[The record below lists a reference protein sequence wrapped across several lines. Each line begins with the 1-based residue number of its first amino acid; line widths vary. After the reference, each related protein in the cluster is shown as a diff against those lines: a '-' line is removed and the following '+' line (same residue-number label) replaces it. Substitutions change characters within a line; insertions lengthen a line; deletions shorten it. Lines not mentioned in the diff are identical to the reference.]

1 MHSARPNSGR
11 RIRTRLLLLL
21 VLGVI
26 AGTAWGQA
34 RSDKPEPGEEG
45 IASLSPRGI
54 GPTEAAPPRQEGA
67 GPYSRLVIRGATL
80 IDGTGAPPV
89 GPVDIVIEQNR
100 ITKISSV
107 GNPGVAIRPE
117 GRPEPGDREIDAHGM
132 YVLPGFVDSHA
143 HIATPQHALVGTTP
157 PAEYV
162 YKLWLGHGITTIRE
176 NGSGNGLRWT
186 LNQKAQS
193 AANEIT
199 APRIYAHA
207 AFPARGEVST
217 ARAAREWVTDVA
229 RTGADGV
236 KFFGGPP
243 AAVRAALDEARQR
256 GIKTSMHHAQLSV
269 TRMNV
274 LDTANWGLYSMEHWY
289 GLPEALFTD
298 RLIQDYPLDYNYNN
312 EQNRFGEAGKLWKQA
327 AAPGTEKWNEVL
339 QTLAGLDFTLVPTLT
354 IYEAS
359 RDLMRAMRAEWH
371 EEYTLP
377 TLWRWFTPN
386 REAHGSY
393 WFNWTTEDE
402 VAWRNNFHIWM
413 KFLNDYK
420 NTGGRVAVGSDAGFI
435 YKVFGFAYVRE
446 LELLQEAGF
455 HPLEVLKSAT
465 LNGAELI
472 GVDNELGSIEAGK
485 LADMIIVDENPLAN
499 FKVLYGTGTIRL
511 NKRTNQVER
520 IGGISW
526 TIKDGIIYDAKE
538 LLADVREMVAIAKR
552 AEVEAAGEN
561 EE

>member
-11 RIRTRLLLLL
+11 RIRTHLLLLL